1 MPTPAVI
8 VAAFA
13 LLPSSY
19 EQGDVQSVAEEI
31 SAAAANRVEAA
42 TLMALAY
49 HESKLAK
56 LIMEGHC
63 DRLPKGMQ
71 CDSGKALGVFQLHEK
86 ACPAA
91 WALATPNGGPDGQR
105 ESLHE
110 QARCAIRLLRWNA
123 KRGKGVAP
131 SELRA
136 AFSGYAARPWDWKG
150 AEAREKTVDL
160 LLKKWPRT
168 PAIGTAEPTN
178 RQP

>member
-1 MPTPAVI
+1 MIAPASI

-19 EQGDVQSVAEEI
+19 EQGDVAAVSEEI
-31 SAAAANRVEAA
+31 AIVSANRVEAA

-49 HESKLAK
+49 HETKLAK
-56 LIMEGHC
+56 LVMEGHC
-63 DRLPKGMQ
+63 DQLPKGMQ
-71 CDSGKALGVFQLHEK
+71 CDSGKALGVFQLHKE

-91 WALATPNGGPDGQR
+91 WALATPNGGPEGQR

-123 KRGKGVAP
+123 QRGKGVAP
-131 SELRA
+131 TPLHG
-136 AFSGYAARPWDWKG
+136 AFSGYAAQDWNWKG
-150 AEAREKTVDL
+150 AEERVHTVER

-168 PAIGTAEPTN
+168 VPEKAK
-178 RQP
+178 

>member
-1 MPTPAVI
+1 MIKPAII

-19 EQGDVQSVAEEI
+19 EQGDVQAVSKEI
-31 SAAAANRVEAA
+31 AAVAANRVEAA

-49 HESKLAK
+49 HETKLSKLV
-56 LIMEGHC
+56 MEGHC
-63 DRLPKGMQ
+63 DQLPKGMQ
-71 CDSGKALGVFQLHEK
+71 CDGGKALGVWQLHKE

-91 WALATPNGGPDGQR
+91 WALATPNGGPEGQR

-123 KRGKGVAP
+123 KRGKGAAP

-136 AFSGYAARPWDWKG
+136 AFAGYAARPWDWEG
-150 AEAREKTVDL
+150 AEVREKTVERL
-160 LLKKWPRT
+160 LRKWPRKS
-168 PAIGTAEPTN
+168 AAF
-178 RQP
+178 